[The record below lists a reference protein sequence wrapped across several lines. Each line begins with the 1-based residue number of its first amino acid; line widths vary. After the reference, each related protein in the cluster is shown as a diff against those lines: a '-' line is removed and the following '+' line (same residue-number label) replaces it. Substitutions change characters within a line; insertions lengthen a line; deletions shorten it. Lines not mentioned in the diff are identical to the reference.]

1 MNNLKKYTALV
12 LVFSLITI
20 FTFQPL
26 VLASDKVIP
35 IKKINEVEK
44 IIYGESTSVS
54 IIKKI
59 DKLER
64 TLFGESKEGSLVTR
78 AENIANYVLAQGSN
92 PSLTFILNSLE
103 WTLSEY
109 MTDGNIVERLTKL
122 ESSVFGKAKTGALVD
137 RIKSLADMSY
147 PDGKIPGKEIVLED
161 NTEIQ
166 LKLTEKLDSSSV
178 QKGEIIGFEVARDI
192 EVDNKLVIPAGTS
205 SKMRITKIEEAGQF
219 GKSAKIEVEFLG
231 LKAIDGTLI
240 ELQRPDKEFFEERSR
255 QYAMGAGVLGA
266 IALSSPL
273 GLAAS
278 YFVPGESLSYKAGSK
293 LTVITVE
300 SNNIFALDTH

>member
-78 AENIANYVLAQGSN
+78 AENISNYVLAQGSN

-103 WTLSEY
+103 WTLSEN
-109 MTDGNIVERLTKL
+109 MTTGNIVERLTKL